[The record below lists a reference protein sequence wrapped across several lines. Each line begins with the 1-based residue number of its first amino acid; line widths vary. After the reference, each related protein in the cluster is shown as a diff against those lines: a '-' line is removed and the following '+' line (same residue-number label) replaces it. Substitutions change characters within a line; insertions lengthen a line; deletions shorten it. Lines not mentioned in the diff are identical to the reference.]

1 MTLVEKLE
9 YLICFG
15 YSVNFRREILNFA
28 ITLTRH
34 IDGQDDI
41 VRETWLPLGDHFYEK
56 RIVEALDYMQTE
68 IQKEF

>member
-1 MTLVEKLE
+1 MKVLNLLDSENSSINYEKRS
-9 YLICFG
+9 YP
-15 YSVNFRREILNFA
+15 
-28 ITLTRH
+28 
-34 IDGQDDI
+34 DGQQDI